1 MAGGA
6 EARLPSA
13 QHERILSRPSA
24 SRRLL
29 VALILS
35 VSVLALEVVGGLVTG
50 SLALLSDATHVLVDI
65 VALLVGL
72 GAARFA
78 TRAPNDAHTYGY
90 HRFETI
96 GALAN
101 AVLLIAASA
110 VVLVESI
117 SRLMAPSE
125 VDAPVVLV
133 VATVGF
139 LVNSTSALIVHGAE
153 RRTEATKV
161 LVLHLGGDALGSL
174 AVIASA
180 LIIMAGGPPAADP
193 AASLVI
199 AILLALAGFRLLGGI
214 VHLLSEGVPPGIS
227 LDAVGAA
234 LHATQGVRGVH
245 DLHVWALGED
255 LRLVTAHL
263 ETDFGADWRRVLETA
278 TGALRSI
285 GVDHTTLQLESEACG
300 QGRASP
306 ADVADDAHRQPPT
319 TEEKS

>member
-1 MAGGA
+1 MAGRV
-6 EARLPSA
+6 EPRPPLD
-13 QHERILSRPSA
+13 QHKRILARPSS
-24 SRRLL
+24 SRRLMIALLLAIGVL
-29 VALILS
+29 V
-35 VSVLALEVVGGLVTG
+35 LEVVGGVVTG

-72 GAARFA
+72 GAARLA
-78 TRAPNDAHTYGY
+78 TREPNSAHTYGF
-90 HRFETI
+90 HRLETI

-117 SRLMAPSE
+117 SRLMSPSD
-125 VDAPVVLV
+125 VDAPAVLV

-153 RRTEATKV
+153 RRTEATRV

-180 LIIMAGGPPAADP
+180 VIIMAGGPPAADP

-199 AILLALAGFRLLGGI
+199 AVLLALAGFRLLGGI
-214 VHLLSEGVPPGIS
+214 VHLLTEGVPPGIS

-234 LHATQGVRGVH
+234 LHATQGIRGVH

-255 LRLVTAHL
+255 LPLVTAHL
-263 ETDFGADWRRVLETA
+263 ETAFGADRRLVLETA
-278 TGALRSI
+278 TGALRSV
-285 GVDHTTLQLESEACG
+285 GVDHTTLQLESEPCG
-300 QGRASP
+300 QGRPSRTQP
-306 ADVADDAHRQPPT
+306 TEQIYRQPSD
-319 TEEKS
+319 TEE